1 MLFKILVFY
10 FKVNSL
16 NLYIYFNMQGNTL
29 NPVQKVYKKIFYFY
43 IKQIYFIYF
52 EFYFHCAC
60 LQIQLVGNN
69 RLKRCCDKEK

>member
-16 NLYIYFNMQGNTL
+16 NLYIYFYMQGNTL

-43 IKQIYFIYF
+43 IKKIYFIYF
-52 EFYFHCAC
+52 
-60 LQIQLVGNN
+60 
-69 RLKRCCDKEK
+69 